1 MTMQLINIL
10 SMGQGGVA
18 FFSLEIQLNK
28 GERNFAFS
36 KKKMKKNNNNPKG
49 PGCGDFAKLTS
60 PNQERFL
67 MAEEADT

>member
-36 KKKMKKNNNNPKG
+36 KKKKNEKKQQQPKRSW
-49 PGCGDFAKLTS
+49 LW
-60 PNQERFL
+60 
-67 MAEEADT
+67 